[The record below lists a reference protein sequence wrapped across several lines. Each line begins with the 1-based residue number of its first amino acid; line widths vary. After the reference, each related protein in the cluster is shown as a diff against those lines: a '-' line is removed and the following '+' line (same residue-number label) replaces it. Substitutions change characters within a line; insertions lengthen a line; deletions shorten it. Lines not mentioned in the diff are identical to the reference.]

1 MGRSVHVL
9 AAMGCDHLGYLRLGK
24 QDCEEMKRPRFR
36 DLGGTIED
44 RQARMEAFRLFG
56 TLPKCNRGFRQ
67 LAQDR
72 IKVREANK

>member
-1 MGRSVHVL
+1 
-9 AAMGCDHLGYLRLGK
+9 
-24 QDCEEMKRPRFR
+24 MKRPRFR
-36 DLGGTIED
+36 DVGGTIED
-44 RQARMEAFRLFG
+44 RQARKEAFRLFG